1 MKVLV
6 MNGPNINMVGI
17 REPDVYGKK
26 DFNMLLTE
34 IKKQADSLNIEV
46 EMFQSNS
53 EGAIIDCIQNAH
65 NKFDGIVINPGAYT
79 HYSYAISDAIKAI
92 SVPVIEVHLSNIHAR
107 EQFRRTS
114 VTAEGCIGQISGMG
128 FDSYM
133 LALKYFASK

>member
-6 MNGPNINMVGI
+6 INGPNINMVGI

-26 DFNMLLTE
+26 DFSMLLAE
-34 IKKQADSLNIEV
+34 IKKQADTLNIEV
-46 EMFQSNS
+46 EMFQNNS

-65 NKFDGIVINPGAYT
+65 NKFDGIIINPGAYT

-133 LALKYFASK
+133 LALKYFAK